1 MQVSVENTGGLE
13 RRMTIQVPA
22 ERIDQEVGSRLESMS
37 RTVRLDGFR
46 PGKVPVR
53 VIQQKYGDQVRQ
65 EVIEQVINSTLQ
77 EALTQENLSPAGN
90 PDIEP
95 RNLQPGETL
104 EYVATFE
111 IFPQFENALD
121 YGFSVERPMVE
132 VGNDDVESML
142 DKLRRQR
149 ATWNSVDRAAAAN
162 DQVVID
168 FEGTIDGESFT
179 GNKGQNMPLELGSG
193 SMIPGF
199 EEQLEGVSGG
209 DEKTITV
216 TFPEDYPAAEVAGK
230 SAEFAIKVHN
240 VSEMVLPE
248 LDDEFARAFGVSDGG
263 VEGLMQEVTNNMQ
276 RELKQL
282 VTANMKD
289 QVFSRLLENNPVEV
303 PRTLIDSEVA
313 ALQGQAQNQGL
324 DTSTLEASA
333 ERRVKLGVLL
343 SEIVK
348 QNQIQVDADRVRQ
361 NIETIA
367 ASYENPDEVVQYYY
381 GNQEMLSGVQT
392 AVIEE
397 QAVDWILENSGVTVE
412 DKPSSFDE
420 LVEAAKQSKG

>member
-1 MQVSVENTGGLE
+1 MQVSVETTGGLE
-13 RRMTIQVPA
+13 RRITVQVPA
-22 ERIDQEVGSRLESMS
+22 DRIDQEVGSRLESMS

-53 VIQQKYGDQVRQ
+53 VIEQKYGTQVRQ
-65 EVIEQVINSTLQ
+65 EIIEQVINSTLQ
-77 EALTQENLSPAGN
+77 EALTQENLAPAGS
-90 PDIEP
+90 PSIEP
-95 RNLQPGETL
+95 RVMQPGEAL

-111 IFPQFENALD
+111 IFPEFEQELD
-121 YGFSVERPMVE
+121 YGFSVTRPVVE
-132 VGNDDVESML
+132 VGEDDITSML
-142 DKLRRQR
+142 DKLRQQR
-149 ATWNSVDRAAAAN
+149 ATWNQVDRAAAMN

-168 FEGTIDGESFT
+168 FEGTIDDESFT
-179 GNKGQNMPLELGSG
+179 GGTGQNMPLELGSD

-216 TFPEDYPAAEVAGK
+216 TFPAEYPAAEVAGK
-230 SAEFAIKVHN
+230 TAEFAIKVHN
-240 VSEMVLPE
+240 VAEKVLPE
-248 LDDEFARAFGVSDGG
+248 LDDEFARAFGVGDGG
-263 VEGLMQEVTNNMQ
+263 VDGLRKEVTSNMQ

-282 VTANMKD
+282 ITANMKD
-289 QVFSRLLENNPVEV
+289 QVFSRLLEQNPLEV

-324 DTSTLEASA
+324 DTSTLEARA

-348 QNQIQVDADRVRQ
+348 QNQIQVDPDRVRQ

-381 GNQEMLSGVQT
+381 GNQEMLTGVQT

-397 QAVDWILENSGVTVE
+397 QAVEWIMENSGVTVE

>member
-13 RRMTIQVPA
+13 RRITVQVPA
-22 ERIDQEVGSRLESMS
+22 DRIDQEVGSRLESMS

-53 VIQQKYGDQVRQ
+53 VIEQKYGTQVRQ
-65 EVIEQVINSTLQ
+65 EIIEQVINSTLQ
-77 EALTQENLSPAGN
+77 EALTQENLAPAGS
-90 PDIEP
+90 PSIEP
-95 RNLQPGETL
+95 RVMQPGEAL

-111 IFPQFENALD
+111 IFPEFEQELD
-121 YGFSVERPMVE
+121 YGFSVTRPVVE
-132 VGNDDVESML
+132 VGEDDITSML
-142 DKLRRQR
+142 DKLRQQR
-149 ATWNSVDRAAAAN
+149 ATWNQVDRAAAMN

-168 FEGTIDGESFT
+168 FEGTIDDESFT
-179 GNKGQNMPLELGSG
+179 GGTGQNMPLELGSG

-216 TFPEDYPAAEVAGK
+216 TFPAEYPAAEVAGK
-230 SAEFAIKVHN
+230 TAEFAIKVHN
-240 VSEMVLPE
+240 VAEKVLPE
-248 LDDEFARAFGVSDGG
+248 LDDEFARAFGVGDGG
-263 VEGLMQEVTNNMQ
+263 VDGLRKEVTSNMQ

-282 VTANMKD
+282 ITANMKD
-289 QVFSRLLENNPVEV
+289 QVFSRLLEQNPLEV

-324 DTSTLEASA
+324 DTSTLEARA

-348 QNQIQVDADRVRQ
+348 QNQIQVDPDRVRQ

-381 GNQEMLSGVQT
+381 GNQEMLTGVQT

-397 QAVDWILENSGVTVE
+397 QAVEWIMENSGVTVE

>member
-13 RRMTIQVPA
+13 RRITVQVPA
-22 ERIDQEVGSRLESMS
+22 DRIDQEVGSRLESMS

-53 VIQQKYGDQVRQ
+53 VIEQKYGTQVRQ
-65 EVIEQVINSTLQ
+65 EIIEQVINSTLQ
-77 EALTQENLSPAGN
+77 EALTQENLAPAGS
-90 PDIEP
+90 PSIEP
-95 RNLQPGETL
+95 RAMQPGEAL

-111 IFPQFENALD
+111 IFPEFEQELD
-121 YGFSVERPMVE
+121 YGFSVTRPVVE
-132 VGNDDVESML
+132 VGEDDITSML
-142 DKLRRQR
+142 DKLRQQR
-149 ATWNSVDRAAAAN
+149 ATWNQVDRAAAMN

-168 FEGTIDGESFT
+168 FEGTIDDESFT
-179 GNKGQNMPLELGSG
+179 GGTGQNMPLELGSG

-216 TFPEDYPAAEVAGK
+216 TFPAEYPAAEVAGK
-230 SAEFAIKVHN
+230 TAEFAIKVHN
-240 VSEMVLPE
+240 VAEKVLPE
-248 LDDEFARAFGVSDGG
+248 LDDEFARAFGVGDGG
-263 VEGLMQEVTNNMQ
+263 VDGLRKEVTSNMQ

-282 VTANMKD
+282 ITANMKD
-289 QVFSRLLENNPVEV
+289 QVFSRLLEQNPLEV

-324 DTSTLEASA
+324 DTSTLEARA

-348 QNQIQVDADRVRQ
+348 QNQIQVDPDRVRQ

-381 GNQEMLSGVQT
+381 GNQEMLTGVQT

-397 QAVDWILENSGVTVE
+397 QAVEWIMENSGVTVE

>member
-1 MQVSVENTGGLE
+1 MQVSVEHTGGLE
-13 RRMTIQVPA
+13 RRMTVQVPA
-22 ERIDQEVGSRLESMS
+22 ERVDQEVSSRLESMS

-77 EALTQENLSPAGN
+77 EALTQENLSPAAM
-90 PDIEP
+90 PSIEP
-95 RNLQPGETL
+95 QAMQQGEML

-111 IFPQFENALD
+111 VFPEFTGALD
-121 YGFSVERPMVE
+121 YGFSIVRPVVE
-132 VGNDDVESML
+132 VADNDVNDML
-142 DKLRRQR
+142 EKLRKQR
-149 ATWNSVDRAAAAN
+149 ATWNQVERAAALH

-168 FEGTIDGESFT
+168 FEGTVDGEAFS
-179 GNKGQNMPLELGSG
+179 GNKAQNMPLELGSG

-199 EEQLEGVSGG
+199 EDQLLGVSGG
-209 DEKTITV
+209 DEKTISV
-216 TFPEDYPAAEVAGK
+216 TFPGDYPSAEVAGK
-230 SAEFAIKVHN
+230 QASFAIKVHS
-240 VSEMVLPE
+240 VAEMALPE
-248 LDDEFARAFGVSDGG
+248 LDDEFARAFGVSEGG
-263 VEGLMQEVTNNMQ
+263 IDALRQEVTGNMQ

-282 VTANMKD
+282 ITANMKD
-289 QVFSRLLENNPVEV
+289 QVFSRLLEKNPVEV
-303 PRTLIDSEVA
+303 PRSLIEQEVT

-324 DTSTLEASA
+324 DSSALESSA

-348 QNQIQVDADRVRQ
+348 QNQIQVDPDRVRL

-397 QAVDWILENSGVTVE
+397 QAVDWILENSGVAVE
-412 DKPSSFDE
+412 DKASSFDE
-420 LVEAAKQSKG
+420 LVEAAKRSKG

>member
-13 RRMTIQVPA
+13 RRITVQVPA
-22 ERIDQEVGSRLESMS
+22 DRIDQEVGSRLESMS

-53 VIQQKYGDQVRQ
+53 VIEQKYGTQVRQ

-77 EALTQENLSPAGN
+77 EALTQENLAPAGS
-90 PDIEP
+90 PSIEP
-95 RNLQPGETL
+95 RVMQPGEAL

-111 IFPQFENALD
+111 IFPEFEQELD
-121 YGFSVERPMVE
+121 YGFSVTRPVVE
-132 VGNDDVESML
+132 VGEDDITSML
-142 DKLRRQR
+142 DKLRQQR
-149 ATWNSVDRAAAAN
+149 ATWNQVDRAAAMN

-168 FEGTIDGESFT
+168 FEGTIDDESFT
-179 GNKGQNMPLELGSG
+179 GGTGQNMPLELGSD

-216 TFPEDYPAAEVAGK
+216 TFPAEYPAAEVAGK
-230 SAEFAIKVHN
+230 TAEFAIKVHN
-240 VSEMVLPE
+240 VAEKVLPE
-248 LDDEFARAFGVSDGG
+248 LDDEFARAFGVGDGG
-263 VEGLMQEVTNNMQ
+263 VDGLRKEVTSNMQ

-282 VTANMKD
+282 ITANMKD
-289 QVFSRLLENNPVEV
+289 QVFSRLLEQNPLEV

-348 QNQIQVDADRVRQ
+348 QNQIQVDPDRVRQ

-381 GNQEMLSGVQT
+381 GNQEMLTGVQT

-397 QAVDWILENSGVTVE
+397 QAVEWIMENSGVTVE

>member
-1 MQVSVENTGGLE
+1 MHVSVENTGGLE
-13 RRMTIQVPA
+13 RRMTVQVPA
-22 ERIDQEVGSRLESMS
+22 DRIDQEVGSRLESMS

-53 VIQQKYGDQVRQ
+53 VIEQKYGSQVRQ

-77 EALTQENLSPAGN
+77 EALTQENLSPAGS
-90 PDIEP
+90 PSIEP
-95 RNLQPGETL
+95 QVVQPGETL

-111 IFPQFENALD
+111 VFPEFEQALD
-121 YGFSVERPMVE
+121 YGFSVTRPAVD
-132 VGNDDVESML
+132 VGDDDVDAML
-142 DKLRRQR
+142 EKLRKQR
-149 ATWNSVDRAAAAN
+149 ATWNEVDRSAAMS

-168 FEGTIDGESFT
+168 FEGKIDGEAFT

-199 EEQLEGVSGG
+199 EEQLEGVSAG
-209 DEKTITV
+209 DEKTISV
-216 TFPEDYPAAEVAGK
+216 TFPADYPAAEVAGK
-230 SAEFAIKVHN
+230 DAEFAIKVHN
-240 VSEMVLPE
+240 VAEMALPE
-248 LDDEFARAFGVSDGG
+248 LDDEFARAFGVGDGG
-263 VEGLMQEVTNNMQ
+263 IDGLRQEVTSNMQ

-282 VTANMKD
+282 VTANIKD
-289 QVFSRLLENNPVEV
+289 QVFSRLLEKNPVEV
-303 PRTLIDSEVA
+303 PRSLIDSEVT
-313 ALQGQAQNQGL
+313 ALQGQAQNQGM
-324 DTSTLEASA
+324 DASALEASA
-333 ERRVKLGVLL
+333 ARRVKLGVLL

-348 QNQIQVDADRVRQ
+348 QNQIQVDPDRVRQ

-381 GNQEMLSGVQT
+381 GNQEMLTGVQT

-397 QAVDWILENSGVTVE
+397 QAVEWIMENSGVAVE

>member
-1 MQVSVENTGGLE
+1 MHVSVENTGGLE
-13 RRMTIQVPA
+13 RRMTVQVPA
-22 ERIDQEVGSRLESMS
+22 DRIDQEVGSRLESMS

-53 VIQQKYGDQVRQ
+53 VIEQKYGSQVRQ

-77 EALTQENLSPAGN
+77 EALTQENLSPAGS
-90 PDIEP
+90 PSIEP
-95 RNLQPGETL
+95 QVVQPGETL

-111 IFPQFENALD
+111 VFPEFEQALD
-121 YGFSVERPMVE
+121 YGFSVTRPIVDVSE
-132 VGNDDVESML
+132 DDVDAML
-142 DKLRRQR
+142 EKLRKQR
-149 ATWNSVDRAAAAN
+149 ATWNEVDRSAAMN

-168 FEGTIDGESFT
+168 FEGNIDGEAFT

-199 EEQLEGVSGG
+199 EEQLEGVSAG
-209 DEKTITV
+209 DEKTISV
-216 TFPEDYPAAEVAGK
+216 TFPAGYPAAEVAGK
-230 SAEFAIKVHN
+230 DAEFAIKVHN
-240 VSEMVLPE
+240 VAEMALPE
-248 LDDEFARAFGVSDGG
+248 LDDEFARAFGVGDGG
-263 VEGLMQEVTNNMQ
+263 IEGLRQEVTSNMQ

-282 VTANMKD
+282 VTANIKD
-289 QVFSRLLENNPVEV
+289 QVFSRLLEKNPVEV
-303 PRTLIDSEVA
+303 PRSLIDSEIS
-313 ALQGQAQNQGL
+313 ALQGQAQNQGM
-324 DTSTLEASA
+324 DASALEASA
-333 ERRVKLGVLL
+333 ARRVKLGVLL

-348 QNQIQVDADRVRQ
+348 QNQIQVDPDRVRQ

-381 GNQEMLSGVQT
+381 GNQEMLTGVQT

-397 QAVDWILENSGVTVE
+397 QAVEWIMENSGVAVE
-412 DKPSSFDE
+412 DTPSSFDE

>member
-1 MQVSVENTGGLE
+1 
-13 RRMTIQVPA
+13 
-22 ERIDQEVGSRLESMS
+22 
-37 RTVRLDGFR
+37 VRLDGFR

-77 EALTQENLSPAGN
+77 EALTQENLSPAGM
-90 PDIEP
+90 PSIEP
-95 RNLQPGETL
+95 QAMQQGEML

-111 IFPQFENALD
+111 VFPEFTGALD
-121 YGFSVERPMVE
+121 YGFSIVRPVVE
-132 VGNDDVESML
+132 VADNDVNDML
-142 DKLRRQR
+142 EKLRKQR
-149 ATWNSVDRAAAAN
+149 ATWNQVERAAALH

-168 FEGTIDGESFT
+168 FEGTVDGEAFS
-179 GNKGQNMPLELGSG
+179 GNKAQNMPLELGSG

-199 EEQLEGVSGG
+199 EDQLLGVSGG
-209 DEKTITV
+209 DEKTISV
-216 TFPEDYPAAEVAGK
+216 TFPGDYPSAEVAGK
-230 SAEFAIKVHN
+230 QASFAIKVHS
-240 VSEMVLPE
+240 VAEMALPE
-248 LDDEFARAFGVSDGG
+248 LDDEFARAFGVSEGG
-263 VEGLMQEVTNNMQ
+263 IDALRQEVTGNMQ

-282 VTANMKD
+282 ITANMKD
-289 QVFSRLLENNPVEV
+289 QVFSRLLEKNPVEV
-303 PRTLIDSEVA
+303 PRSLIEQEVS
-313 ALQGQAQNQGL
+313 ALE
-324 DTSTLEASA
+324 TSA

-348 QNQIQVDADRVRQ
+348 QNQIQVDPDRVRL

-397 QAVDWILENSGVTVE
+397 QAVDWILENSGVAVE
-412 DKPSSFDE
+412 DKASSFDE
-420 LVEAAKQSKG
+420 LVEAAKRSKG